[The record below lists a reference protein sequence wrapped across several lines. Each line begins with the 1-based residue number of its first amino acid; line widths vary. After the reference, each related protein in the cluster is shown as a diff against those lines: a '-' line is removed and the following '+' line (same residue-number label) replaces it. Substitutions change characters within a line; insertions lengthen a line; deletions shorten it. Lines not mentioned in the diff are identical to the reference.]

1 MKLTLLGSAFVILV
15 LCRSSKRHWAIPA
28 PFVRLLVWALVL
40 TALPSVLLGIVS
52 LEAMPG
58 QLAVATQLEWF
69 HGAGAD
75 NGSDSAR

>member
-1 MKLTLLGSAFVILV
+1 VKLTLLGLAFVILV
-15 LCRSSKRHWAIPA
+15 LCRSSKRHWAPA

-40 TALPSVLLGIVS
+40 TALPSVLLGILS

-58 QLAVATQLEWF
+58 QLAVATLLEWF
-69 HGAGAD
+69 HGVGAD